1 MKAMTLNN
9 HPWLQRILVPLSE
22 EKTTAKVNE
31 ESPLWEEVDS
41 GIARLGS
48 LTHEQVDIP
57 RIQENCLAL
66 LEQESKDFR
75 IVIHL
80 LRTLQHGGHPQ
91 QVVLASVLLTGY
103 LRHFASTAWP
113 QDARIRARLLQQ
125 VLKRFEGVAG
135 YFSQRCDEAERKQ
148 FRETMHVL
156 AEMLSSFDA
165 TLSSEVSS
173 LMQVYDRSASDASV
187 RKEVE
192 EPQAQPAVSP
202 LTPPATAGL
211 EIAADSERS
220 WRQSLLKVADLLCE
234 SHPADPVGY
243 LVRRHAIWGNLNSAP
258 VSKDGIRT
266 QLAAVSPDRVSDYR
280 NRMATD
286 PHVWKEI
293 ETSLTLAP
301 WWFDGHYLSSQRAE
315 QCGFHEVAQAIRESV
330 ARLIHRLPGIEKLQ
344 FSDGTS
350 FASPDTCRW
359 IMDSEKESERHELAI
374 NDDAS
379 LWQEFHLNGLQAALN
394 KLEDIQKKGTR
405 ADPRFYFYN
414 QLTTARLL
422 EEAGLRELAQHQFC
436 SLWKSIRTLSLEEWE
451 PSLMTF
457 LKKYISDTSQGLE

>member
-1 MKAMTLNN
+1 MTLNN
-9 HPWLQRILVPLSE
+9 HPWLQRILAPLSE

-31 ESPLWEEVDS
+31 ESPLWEVVDS

-57 RIQENCLAL
+57 CIQENCLIL

-80 LRTLQHGGHPQ
+80 LRTLQHGGHPE
-91 QVVLASVLLTGY
+91 QVVLAGVLLTEY
-103 LRHFASTAWP
+103 LRHFASVAWP
-113 QDARIRARLLQQ
+113 QDARIRVRLLQQ
-125 VLKRFEGVAG
+125 VLRRFEGVSG
-135 YFSQRCDEAERKQ
+135 YFSRQCDEAERKQ
-148 FRETMHVL
+148 FRETMVVL
-156 AEMLSSFDA
+156 SEMLCSFDA

-173 LMQVYDRSASDASV
+173 LMQIFDRSANAASV
-187 RKEVE
+187 RKEE
-192 EPQAQPAVSP
+192 EKLQPKPAVSS
-202 LTPPATAGL
+202 LTPAAAAGY
-211 EIAADSERS
+211 EIATDSERA

-234 SHPADPVGY
+234 SHPAEPVGY

-258 VSKDGIRT
+258 ASKDGIRT

-280 NRMATD
+280 NRMTTD
-286 PHVWKEI
+286 PQVWKEI

-301 WWFDGHYLSSQRAE
+301 WWFDGHYFSSQRAE
-315 QCGFHEVAQAIRESV
+315 QCGYHDVAQAIRESV
-330 ARLIHRLPGIEKLQ
+330 AKLIKRLPGIEQMQ
-344 FSDGTS
+344 FSDGTP
-350 FASPDTCRW
+350 FASPDTCLW
-359 IMDSEKESERHELAI
+359 IMDAEKESEHHELAL
-374 NDDAS
+374 NDNES
-379 LWQEFHLNGLQAALN
+379 LWQEFHQNGLQAALS
-394 KLEDIQKKGTR
+394 KLDDIQKKGTR

-422 EEAGLRELAQHQFC
+422 EEAGLSELAQHQFC
-436 SLWKSIRTLSLEEWE
+436 SLWKSIRTFSLEEWE

>member
-1 MKAMTLNN
+1 
-9 HPWLQRILVPLSE
+9 
-22 EKTTAKVNE
+22 
-31 ESPLWEEVDS
+31 
-41 GIARLGS
+41 
-48 LTHEQVDIP
+48 
-57 RIQENCLAL
+57 
-66 LEQESKDFR
+66 
-75 IVIHL
+75 
-80 LRTLQHGGHPQ
+80 
-91 QVVLASVLLTGY
+91 
-103 LRHFASTAWP
+103 
-113 QDARIRARLLQQ
+113 
-125 VLKRFEGVAG
+125 
-135 YFSQRCDEAERKQ
+135 
-148 FRETMHVL
+148 
-156 AEMLSSFDA
+156 
-165 TLSSEVSS
+165 
-173 LMQVYDRSASDASV
+173 MQIYDRSASDASV

>member
-192 EPQAQPAVSP
+192 KPQAQPAVSP

>member
-1 MKAMTLNN
+1 MTLNN
-9 HPWLQRILVPLSE
+9 HPWLQRVLAPLSK

-48 LTHEQVDIP
+48 LTHEHVDIP
-57 RIQENCLAL
+57 RIQEHCLIL

-80 LRTLQHGGHPQ
+80 LRTLQHGGHPE
-91 QVVLASVLLTGY
+91 QVVLAGVLLTEY

-113 QDARIRARLLQQ
+113 QDARIRVRLLQQ

-135 YFSQRCDEAERKQ
+135 YFSQRCDEVERKQ
-148 FRETMHVL
+148 FRETMVVL
-156 AEMLSSFDA
+156 SEMLCSFDA

-173 LMQVYDRSASDASV
+173 LMQIYDRSASDASV
-187 RKEVE
+187 RKEDEV
-192 EPQAQPAVSP
+192 PQTKPAISSLIP
-202 LTPPATAGL
+202 SATAGFD
-211 EIAADSERS
+211 IATDSERA

-234 SHPADPVGY
+234 SHPAEPVGY

-258 VSKDGIRT
+258 ASKDGIKT

-280 NRMATD
+280 NRMAID
-286 PHVWKEI
+286 PQVWKEI

-301 WWFDGHYLSSQRAE
+301 WWFDGHYLSSLRAE
-315 QCGFHEVAQAIRESV
+315 LSGYHEVAQAIRESV
-330 ARLIHRLPGIEKLQ
+330 ARLINRLPGIEKMQ

-350 FASPDTCRW
+350 FASPDTCLW
-359 IMDSEKESERHELAI
+359 IMDVEKESEHHKLAI
-374 NDDAS
+374 NDDES
-379 LWQEFHLNGLQAALN
+379 LWHEFHVNGLQAALN
-394 KLEDIQKKGTR
+394 KLEDLQKKETC

-422 EEAGLRELAQHQFC
+422 EEAGLSELAQHQFC

-457 LKKYISDTSQGLE
+457 LKQYISDTSQGLE